1 MSAQLDRL
9 KRRLEAIPESVRN
22 AVKPALQK
30 SADELADR
38 MRSLAPVDQGD
49 LRDSIAVT
57 MGPGRT
63 PPYSTPGGAKEVLE
77 NAVAITVGNS
87 KVRYGHI
94 LEHGSTKM
102 AAQPFFWPSYR
113 LLRRKLQNRIKRR
126 ISKAVRDAWKNGTI
140 SNGGNE

>member
-9 KRRLEAIPESVRN
+9 KRRLEAIPANVKEAVR
-22 AVKPALQK
+22 PALQK

-57 MGPGRT
+57 LGPGRT
-63 PPYSTPGGAKEVLE
+63 PPYSQPGGSKELLE
-77 NAVAITVGNS
+77 NAAAVTVGNS
-87 KVRYGHI
+87 AVRYPHLVEYG
-94 LEHGSTKM
+94 TNK
-102 AAQPFFWPSYR
+102 APAQPYFWPAYR
-113 LLRRKLQNRIKRR
+113 LLRRKLQNRLKRR